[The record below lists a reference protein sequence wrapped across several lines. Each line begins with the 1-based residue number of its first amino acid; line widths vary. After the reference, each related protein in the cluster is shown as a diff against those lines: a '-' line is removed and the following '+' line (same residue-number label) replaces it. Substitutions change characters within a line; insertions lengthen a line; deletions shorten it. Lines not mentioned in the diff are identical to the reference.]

1 LWWSVLLV
9 VETRVSGEPTDLR
22 RSLTNFIT

>member
-1 LWWSVLLV
+1 LV
-9 VETRVSGEPTDLR
+9 EVTGVVHLEKTTDLR